1 MRLKPLFFLLILLL
15 SSCKKEIPTNS
26 ISNKKNLRRETNS
39 ITINKKDSVE
49 TKLIQK
55 ERFDFETE
63 LCSNKGYFDSNKYS
77 REEIKDTYK
86 LWFQSGGIAMSTP
99 SVFKLADLYKV
110 RSEKDLILTKLDADF
125 SKSKKILENLTIV
138 NTLYWQ
144 GIKNAYLKELKQNYK
159 KQRIQIESYTNPAV
173 LLNNSFTKNCKN
185 FARAL
190 NGSDE
195 ELLSTW
201 RKLREEMSKKNGN
214 PEKIMNDFESNSQSS
229 DWKDF
234 AIIDLITFGW
244 GNCAN
249 QDIERPLHDE
259 KMNKEFESLFIKTDS
274 ECDEP

>member
-110 RSEKDLILTKLDADF
+110 RSEKDLILKKSHPIDLLLKKYPENKESIKLALE
-125 SKSKKILENLTIV
+125 KI
-138 NTLYWQ
+138 
-144 GIKNAYLKELKQNYK
+144 
-159 KQRIQIESYTNPAV
+159 
-173 LLNNSFTKNCKN
+173 TKN
-185 FARAL
+185 
-190 NGSDE
+190 
-195 ELLSTW
+195 T
-201 RKLREEMSKKNGN
+201 
-214 PEKIMNDFESNSQSS
+214 EKIKWLPFQSRKS
-229 DWKDF
+229 TSWV
-234 AIIDLITFGW
+234 ILIEGTS
-244 GNCAN
+244 A
-249 QDIERPLHDE
+249 DILGFLPYDG
-259 KMNKEFESLFIKTDS
+259 F
-274 ECDEP
+274 